1 MGRIEEKVR
10 SLAENIAGP
19 LGLAVESVELKGS
32 GRSRVLR
39 VIIDKEAGVG
49 LADCEAVSRE
59 LGAILDVEDFIP
71 GAYSLEVSSPGL
83 DRPLKSPADFKRQM
97 GKLVRA
103 VTKAPIAGQT
113 FVIGRLM
120 EAGDTEF
127 VLRIEGKK
135 EQILRI
141 PYEALDRARLEVEFK

>member
-10 SLAENIAGP
+10 LLAENIAAP
-19 LGLAVESVELKGS
+19 MGLAIESVELKGS

-49 LADCEAVSRE
+49 LADCEAVSKE
-59 LGAILDVEDFIP
+59 LSAVLDVEDFVP
-71 GAYSLEVSSPGL
+71 GPYSLEVSSPGM
-83 DRPLKSPADFKRQM
+83 DRPLTNPADFKRQI

-103 VTKAPIAGQT
+103 VTKAPFAGQT
-113 FVIGRLM
+113 FVVGRLI

-127 VLRIEGKK
+127 TLRIEGKK

-141 PYEALDRARLEVEFK
+141 PYEVLDRARLEVEFK